1 MGEDGTTAMNFTV
14 ERYGSAQA
22 EKREREESRRLE
34 LKTCSPTPGRLCDVA
49 LRPPTAA
56 RSNSEPL
63 RPAAR
68 HSNAPRRLPRAHP
81 SATCLH
87 AAHPPA
93 ARLRAW
99 SASPPAARLRSCC
112 PTLARAPQSHAR
124 VTARA
129 KYLPL
134 HVSTCQRPCT
144 QAKYYYRRAYGTH
157 VCHKVQTRI

>member
-1 MGEDGTTAMNFTV
+1 MNFTV

-56 RSNSEPL
+56 RSKSEAL
-63 RPAAR
+63 RPTAC

-81 SATCLH
+81 SAARLH

-93 ARLRAW
+93 YAHGAQVRP
-99 SASPPAARLRSCC
+99 PPAYGRAAQLW
-112 PTLARAPQSHAR
+112 PTLLKAAQESLPAPSTSLCALAHAN
-124 VTARA
+124 
-129 KYLPL
+129 
-134 HVSTCQRPCT
+134 
-144 QAKYYYRRAYGTH
+144 G
-157 VCHKVQTRI
+157 